1 ITQQLEDTLFQAQFP
16 NEEIAFVTPRMIVSV
31 KKNCTS
37 SSSDLTFGSDLENAF
52 YNVRTI
58 KNLAAE
64 VTLPSEVFKNVT
76 NDTKSLFA
84 AIWNT
89 SLFQDSNQT
98 KVIDGLV
105 FGVVIQNAVVTN
117 LRQPVVLKFSPRATL
132 VNANLKCGFW
142 SQGSNDIGGWN
153 RTGCSTLVENNLVVC
168 SCTHLT
174 YFAVLMA
181 PDETVDANNKQIL
194 TYITSVGCGIS
205 AFCMTI
211 IILVHPMFVKKP
223 SFRQSWFIHLN
234 LAGALLL
241 LNVGF
246 LCSASI
252 PAILNISWLCTTT
265 GLALHFSLICSFTW
279 MALEA
284 FQMFLLLWRPFT
296 TYIKRYTL
304 KACLV
309 GWGVPALIVLTI
321 VAVNKNFYGPS
332 QNDMC
337 WITNQSVQYSSVTG
351 YYALVFIFT
360 TVVFIAVVYKM
371 FQIKLSSNSTVKRE
385 SNICMFITTFLGL
398 TCLIGTTWGLGFFL
412 IGSQNLPVQYLFTI
426 LNSFQ
431 GFFLF
436 IWICCQWN
444 KGVTSSE
451 DVKLEPDTTHVYSNK
466 LPDGQVADVP

>member
-1 ITQQLEDTLFQAQFP
+1 MLFQAQFP
-16 NEEIAFVTPRMIVSV
+16 NEVTAFVTPQMIVSV

-37 SSSDLTFGSDLENAF
+37 SSSDIQFGSDLENAF
-52 YNVRTI
+52 YNVTAI
-58 KNLAAE
+58 KNLTAE
-64 VTLPSEVFKNVT
+64 VTLPSEVYKNLK

-89 SLFQDSNQT
+89 SLFQDSSRT

-117 LRQPVVLKFSPRATL
+117 LSKPVVLKFNPRAPL
-132 VNANLKCGFW
+132 VNAHLKCVFW
-142 SQGSNDIGGWN
+142 SQGSNDIGVWN
-153 RTGCSTLVENNLVVC
+153 QTGCNTLVENNSVVC

-181 PDETVDANNKQIL
+181 PHQTVDSNNKQIL

-205 AFCMTI
+205 AFFMTVV
-211 IILVHPMFVKKP
+211 ILVHPMFVKKP

-246 LCSASI
+246 LCSAAI

-284 FQMFLLLWRPFT
+284 FQMFLLIWRPFT

-304 KACLV
+304 KVCLV

-321 VAVNKNFYGPS
+321 VAVNKNFYGPM
-332 QNDMC
+332 QNDIC

-360 TVVFIAVVYKM
+360 TVVFIAVVYKIL
-371 FQIKLSSNSTVKRE
+371 QIKLASNSKVKRE
-385 SNICMFITTFLGL
+385 CNICMFIATFLGF

-412 IGSQNLPVQYLFTI
+412 IGSQNLPVQYLFTV

-451 DVKLEPDTTHVYSNK
+451 DVKLESDTTHVYANK
-466 LPDGQVADVP
+466 LPDGQVSDVP